1 MSRIPELKKQRNDAI
16 KKKYEELAS
25 KQVSGGG
32 VQLYRHEAICHILGK
47 KFFLSPL
54 TIQNIVSD
62 NDGSSTETTDPNQ
75 LNLLDQI
82 DEHENEK

>member
-25 KQVSGGG
+25 KQTGTG

-47 KFFLSPL
+47 KFFLAPL

-62 NDGSSTETTDPNQ
+62 NDGGSSETTDPNQ
-75 LNLLDQI
+75 ISIFDQLK
-82 DEHENEK
+82 EQNNEK

>member
-1 MSRIPELKKQRNDAI
+1 MSRIPELKKERNEAI
-16 KKKYEELAS
+16 KKKYEELAA
-25 KQVSGGG
+25 KQVNG
-32 VQLYRHEAICHILGK
+32 VQLYRHEAICNMLGK
-47 KFFLSPL
+47 KFYLAPL

-82 DEHENEK
+82 DEHEHEK